1 MISHLPGI
9 ITGRYQNVIVPL
21 QSNNIS
27 QSLKEIRIHCT
38 TIYSS
43 LANLNLSF
51 KYHSTT
57 THVLYPEV
65 SFSNSHVFSPF
76 ASSSVFLPHS
86 SSLPIPLLHHQ
97 CLWARWELWNRV
109 NNQMRTSNSHVKIHS
124 IYETDKPP

>member
-1 MISHLPGI
+1 MKLE
-9 ITGRYQNVIVPL
+9 YY
-21 QSNNIS
+21 NILLTS
-27 QSLKEIRIHCT
+27 QPKL
-38 TIYSS
+38 
-43 LANLNLSF
+43 LSF

-97 CLWARWELWNRV
+97 CL
-109 NNQMRTSNSHVKIHS
+109 
-124 IYETDKPP
+124 